1 MSVFDEAK
9 ALLSDP
15 EQLRS
20 LAQGVF
26 DPIDAD
32 GSGFIDQ
39 NELFNAMSK
48 AASAANAPAPTEQQ
62 VAAAITEADTN
73 QDGRVAFEEY
83 LGLLRRTLI
92 SVIEAEEQQTIPT
105 SELKAEQA
113 LYEED
118 GTREAEALYDEGSL
132 GADAAWEEDK
142 HGAETAYADDYPG
155 SEAAFEEGHQEPHES
170 DIPGSKAAFEEGHQ
184 GAEGTTEEG
193 AVGADHQLA
202 LEEQTPEV
210 TIHKQRS
217 PAGEERHQ
225 KHVEMFDKYLQV
237 TGLKMAF
244 QIIFSEVISKKVEP
258 SSAFAYT
265 ATRLRQIGKEVAPH
279 LPEDLT
285 AGIVEGNSLH

>member
-9 ALLSDP
+9 ALLNDP

-20 LAQGVF
+20 LARGVF

-39 NELFNAMSK
+39 SELLNSMIK

-62 VAAAITEADTN
+62 VAAAIQEADTN
-73 QDGRVAFEEY
+73 QDGKVAFEEY

-105 SELKAEQA
+105 TELEAEQA
-113 LYEED
+113 LYEEE
-118 GTREAEALYDEGSL
+118 GRREAEGLYEEGSQ
-132 GADAAWEEDK
+132 GADAAYEEDIY
-142 HGAETAYADDYPG
+142 GAETAHADDIRG
-155 SEAAFEEGHQEPHES
+155 SEAAFEEGHQ
-170 DIPGSKAAFEEGHQ
+170 AAEEIYD
-184 GAEGTTEEG
+184 EGG
-193 AVGADHQLA
+193 LGADKLP
-202 LEEQTPEV
+202 LEEPAPNA

-217 PAGEERHQ
+217 PAEEEEHQ
-225 KHVEMFDKYLQV
+225 KQVNMFERYLQT
-237 TGLKMAF
+237 TGLKLAF

-285 AGIVEGNSLH
+285 AGIVESNSLH